1 MRYYLITAAL
11 ILGVAVVGYLAT
23 ADNAPETPS
32 KSTPAKKRSSDS
44 FKNFSM

>member
-11 ILGVAVVGYLAT
+11 LLGVALVGYLAT
-23 ADNAPETPS
+23 ADTTPEKPS